1 MPVGLNFVARI
12 RLLYPPATN
21 EPFFVIAQTFA
32 IYVVGLC
39 YHDPANM
46 QPDIFFGLLV
56 LILSVILHEVAHGY
70 MANYLGDP
78 TARLAGRLTI
88 NPLPHIDPIGS
99 ILLPLLLTMS
109 GSPLLIG
116 YAKPVPYNPYNLK
129 GKWGETLVAFAGPG
143 TNLLLAVIF
152 AMLLRFGGVAMT
164 TEMATAF
171 ATIVYINLLLAFFN
185 LIPLPPLDGSKVLS
199 GLLGTRNAVGRA
211 YEHFRLSFERLG
223 VFSGTLVILIILYIA
238 YPYFTSFLLASFS
251 LLVGA

>member
-1 MPVGLNFVARI
+1 
-12 RLLYPPATN
+12 
-21 EPFFVIAQTFA
+21 
-32 IYVVGLC
+32 
-39 YHDPANM
+39 M

-99 ILLPLLLTMS
+99 VLLPLLLTIT

-116 YAKPVPYNPYNLK
+116 YAKPVPYNPYNLR

-171 ATIVYINLLLAFFN
+171 ATIVYINLLLSFFN

-199 GLLGTRNAVGRA
+199 GLLGTRTVVGRA

-223 VFSGTLVILIILYIA
+223 VFSGTLVILLILYIA
-238 YPYFTSFLLASFS
+238 YPYFVSFLLAAFNV
-251 LLVGA
+251 LVGA